1 LGRKTNP
8 REAEYGAMIKK
19 KAKGKATKKKTAT
32 KKSCPRS
39 KKERNPVAVHN
50 DIAKIVESG
59 AKRIT
64 KAVMEQA
71 MAGQLA
77 PAKFLLEM
85 AQIFPKATDG
95 SFSTTDEESLAATLL
110 RRLDLPLEPV
120 VRDEE
125 DLAKPA
131 TSADKAAAK
140 PTDEVDE
147 KQSGTAAEG
156 CEENKEPVLA

>member
-1 LGRKTNP
+1 
-8 REAEYGAMIKK
+8 MIKK
-19 KAKGKATKKKTAT
+19 KAKRKATK

-59 AKRIT
+59 AKKIT

-77 PAKFLLEM
+77 PAKYLLEM
-85 AQIFPKATDG
+85 AQIYPKATDG
-95 SFSTTDEESLAATLL
+95 SFSSTEEECLAATLL
-110 RRLDLPLEPV
+110 RRLDLPEEPV

-125 DLAKPA
+125 DLPRPT

-140 PTDEVDE
+140 PADEVDE
-147 KQSGTAAEG
+147 KQSGTAADG

>member
-1 LGRKTNP
+1 MGERQIL

-19 KAKGKATKKKTAT
+19 KAKSKAVKKKTA
-32 KKSCPRS
+32 KKKGYLRS

-77 PAKFLLEM
+77 PAKYLLEM

-95 SFSTTDEESLAATLL
+95 SFSTTEEESLAATLL

-120 VRDEE
+120 MRDEE
-125 DLAKPA
+125 DLPKSAVSPEKP
-131 TSADKAAAK
+131 AAK
-140 PTDEVDE
+140 PEDEVE
-147 KQSGTAAEG
+147 GKESGSAAEG
-156 CEENKEPVLA
+156 CEENKESALV

>member
-1 LGRKTNP
+1 MIRKKT
-8 REAEYGAMIKK
+8 
-19 KAKGKATKKKTAT
+19 KGKATKKKAAKT
-32 KKSCPRS
+32 KSCLRS
-39 KKERNPVAVHN
+39 KRERNPVAVHN
-50 DIAKIVESG
+50 DIARIVESG

-95 SFSTTDEESLAATLL
+95 SFSTTEEESLAATLL

-120 VRDEE
+120 MRDEE
-125 DLAKPA
+125 DLPKSA
-131 TSADKAAAK
+131 TSPEKPAAK
-140 PTDEVDE
+140 PEDEVEE
-147 KQSGTAAEG
+147 KKSGSEAEG
-156 CEENKEPVLA
+156 CNENKESVLV

>member
-1 LGRKTNP
+1 
-8 REAEYGAMIKK
+8 MIKK
-19 KAKGKATKKKTAT
+19 KAKGKATKKKTAK
-32 KKSCPRS
+32 KKSCLRS

-85 AQIFPKATDG
+85 AQIFPQATDG

-110 RRLDLPLEPV
+110 RRLDLPLEPAG
-120 VRDEE
+120 RDEE
-125 DLAKPA
+125 DPPKTA
-131 TSADKAAAK
+131 TSAEKPAAQPEDKVEGK
-140 PTDEVDE
+140 E
-147 KQSGTAAEG
+147 SGSEPES
-156 CEENKEPVLA
+156 CNENKESGLI